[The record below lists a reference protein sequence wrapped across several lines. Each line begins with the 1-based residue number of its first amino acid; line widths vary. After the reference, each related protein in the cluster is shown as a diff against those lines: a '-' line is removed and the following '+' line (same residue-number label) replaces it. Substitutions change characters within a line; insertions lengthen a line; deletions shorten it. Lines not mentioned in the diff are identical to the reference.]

1 MLMPAVESP
10 PAMMWCV
17 TRIMREITGVLPA
30 IWMPTFADASGCLKA
45 AVYNTM
51 LFDGLDCLV

>member
-17 TRIMREITGVLPA
+17 TRIMREITRVLPA
-30 IWMPTFADASGCLKA
+30 MWMQTFADVSGYLKA
-45 AVYNTM
+45 AVYNAM
-51 LFDGLDCLV
+51 FFDGLDCLV